1 MADVNLQE
9 NLLTCEPI
17 YQGAILN
24 VEKWQA
30 QLPNGAEAV
39 REIVRHKGAAAVVAL
54 DPQGN
59 VLLVK
64 QWRCPLE
71 RLTLEI
77 PAGKLDHAG
86 ENPFHCAQR
95 ELKEET
101 GYTAQTWQLLTPM
114 VSTPGFCD
122 EMIHIYLA
130 QDLVQGESQPDED
143 EFLAVT
149 RLPLKDAVAQVMGGV
164 IQDAK
169 TALGILM
176 AWYTI
181 NA

>member
-1 MADVNLQE
+1 MANPNLQE
-9 NLLTCEPI
+9 TLLVREPI
-17 YQGAILN
+17 YQGAILD

-30 QLPNGAEAV
+30 QLPNGAPAV

-54 DPQGN
+54 DDEGN
-59 VLLVK
+59 VLLVR
-64 QWRCPLE
+64 QWRCPLDRE
-71 RLTLEI
+71 TLEI

-86 ENPFHCAQR
+86 ENPFRCAQR

-101 GYTAQTWQLLTPM
+101 GYTAQSWQLLTPM

-122 EMIHIYLA
+122 EMIHLYLA
-130 QDLVQGESQPDED
+130 RDLIQGDAQPDED
-143 EFLAVT
+143 EFLSLT
-149 RLPLKDAVAQVMGGV
+149 RLPLAEAVAQVMGGV
-164 IQDAK
+164 LQDAK

>member
-1 MADVNLQE
+1 MHL
-9 NLLTCEPI
+9 
-17 YQGAILN
+17 Y
-24 VEKWQA
+24 EKQKDST
-30 QLPNGAEAV
+30 LIFDGRIIEV
-39 REIVRHKGAAAVVAL
+39 REDTAELEDGSLAKREVVKHSGGVCVVPLTENNEVLFVRQFRYPHSK
-54 DPQGN
+54 
-59 VLLVK
+59 VL
-64 QWRCPLE
+64 
-71 RLTLEI
+71 LEI
-77 PAGKLDHAG
+77 PAGKLNYGEDHYACG
-86 ENPFHCAQR
+86 LR